1 MNTRENYTFTM
12 ASRTPCGRVFP
23 RVGDLI
29 NLSLSDDMV
38 DVITRELQSGSEAIP
53 KLKNKFNVVMRDLFE
68 TELLSLFE
76 LQDPYAIF
84 SEKLKTNLVGSASE
98 GFGLP
103 EYIHLEEDNS
113 LTVTVRD
120 EADFNL
126 VWSSLKLSDSRNCS
140 SAGDLDGEVEFS
152 PEFPG
157 YATVKLVKNEAL
169 TRWIDLSN
177 IAMNCDG
184 SKVTVYLHPTAV
196 TDEFYLSLHLR
207 SVLSNLIVNSFNR
220 EHDIENECEKQNN
233 NSEKEE
239 TEETLTDLG
248 KPRLNEKL
256 TSQELSHSCKE
267 VQRSP
272 NILFVVDQGGP
283 AVNVSVF
290 LREGG
295 GAMFDM
301 ALCLSFPYWPA
312 VANDWITRHRPSGW
326 PSQELVSSIVKEG
339 CALVPVSPLRSVTG
353 LEWRISFSSCE
364 RELAQSVSNC
374 QKGSFL
380 IVKGIWRHFL
390 KHPSKRGVQ
399 SYHLKTAMF
408 WVCEEV
414 SPADWRKDK
423 IGVGA
428 LRILQKLYSF
438 LVNMYCPHYIIP
450 ENNLFQDIEEDVLMA
465 TLQRV
470 SIAIASRKQIWCD
483 NPALLNT
490 LQPENSRLHLNKLE
504 DKAFREAIEKVFWI
518 CYDLALQEDPPQDFE
533 KKLAYII
540 KEALQKCSQ
549 AQGSLHSFTTAF
561 FVTFEST
568 LLQQFWVSSTIMR
581 KYIGGR
587 MTPRMI
593 ALKRPI
599 SWDLIITLCAW
610 LDMFKFGFNLFV
622 CFSNQEAIKDLMDQV
637 DSVQSDQDSDGESAD
652 SQEECSD
659 HVLLNLTQAFMGND
673 QFDLDMVVNEDSE
686 EQEVEDESDD

>member
-1 MNTRENYTFTM
+1 MLENKFKM
-12 ASRTPCGRVFP
+12 
-23 RVGDLI
+23 
-29 NLSLSDDMV
+29 
-38 DVITRELQSGSEAIP
+38 VIT
-53 KLKNKFNVVMRDLFE
+53 DLFE

-84 SEKLKTNLVGSASE
+84 SEKLKANLVGSVSE

-103 EYIHLEEDNS
+103 EYIHLEEDSS
-113 LTVTVRD
+113 LRVAVR
-120 EADFNL
+120 EEGDFNL
-126 VWSSLKLSDSRNCS
+126 VWSSLKLGDTKHWS

-152 PEFPG
+152 FEFPG
-157 YATVKLVKNEAL
+157 YATVKVVKNEAL

-184 SKVTVYLHPTAV
+184 SKVTVYLHPAAI

-220 EHDIENECEKQNN
+220 EHDFENECAKQNS

-239 TEETLTDLG
+239 TGLG
-248 KPRLNEKL
+248 KTQLNEKL
-256 TSQELSHSCKE
+256 TSQELSQSCRE
-267 VQRSP
+267 VERSA

-326 PSQELVSSIVKEG
+326 PSRELVFSTVKEG
-339 CALVPVSPLRSVTG
+339 CALVPVSPLRSLTG

-364 RELAQSVSNC
+364 RKLAQSLSNC
-374 QKGSFL
+374 QKGCFMT
-380 IVKGIWRHFL
+380 VKGIWRHFL
-390 KHPSKRGVQ
+390 KHPSKRGIQ

-414 SPADWRKDK
+414 SLTDWRRDK

-428 LRILQKLYSF
+428 LRILQKLYCF
-438 LVNMYCPHYIIP
+438 LVNMCCPHYFIP

-470 SIAIASRKQIWCD
+470 SIAIASRQKIWYD
-483 NPALLNT
+483 NPALFNT

-533 KKLAYII
+533 KKLACIT
-540 KEALQKCSQ
+540 KEVIEKCSQ
-549 AQGSLHSFTTAF
+549 GQGSLHSLTTAF

-568 LLQQFWVSSTIMR
+568 LFQQFWASSAIMR

-587 MTPRMI
+587 MPPRMI
-593 ALKRPI
+593 ALKKPI

-610 LDMFKFGFNLFV
+610 LDMFKFGFNLFA

-637 DSVQSDQDSDGESAD
+637 DTRHSDQDSDCESAD
-652 SQEECSD
+652 SLEECSD
-659 HVLLNLTQAFMGND
+659 SVLLNLTQAFMGND
-673 QFDLDMVVNEDSE
+673 KFDLDVVANEDSE
-686 EQEVEDESDD
+686 EEEVEDESYD

>member
-1 MNTRENYTFTM
+1 MV
-12 ASRTPCGRVFP
+12 SRTTCGRAFP
-23 RVGDLI
+23 RIGDLI
-29 NLSLSDDMV
+29 NINLSEDMV
-38 DVITRELQSGSEAIP
+38 DVVVSELQSGTEAIP
-53 KLKNKFNVVMRDLFE
+53 KLENKFNMVMTDLFE
-68 TELLSLFE
+68 TELLLLFE

-84 SEKLKTNLVGSASE
+84 SEKLKTNLVGSVSE

-103 EYIHLEEDNS
+103 EYIHLEEDSS
-113 LTVTVRD
+113 LRLAVRD

-126 VWSSLKLSDSRNCS
+126 VWSSLKLGDSTNCS

-152 PEFPG
+152 SEFPG

-169 TRWIDLSN
+169 IRWIDLSN
-177 IAMNCDG
+177 IAMNCNGD
-184 SKVTVYLHPTAV
+184 KVTVYLHPSAV
-196 TDEFYLSLHLR
+196 TDEFYMSLHLR
-207 SVLSNLIVNSFNR
+207 SVLSNLILNSFR
-220 EHDIENECEKQNN
+220 ERDVENECERQNN

-239 TEETLTDLG
+239 TEEKFTNPQSKT
-248 KPRLNEKL
+248 PSNEKL
-256 TSQELSHSCKE
+256 TSHEFSQSCSE
-267 VQRSP
+267 VNRGQ

-295 GAMFDM
+295 GTMFDM

-339 CALVPVSPLRSVTG
+339 CALVPVSPLRSLTG

-364 RELAQSVSNC
+364 RKLAQSLNDC
-374 QKGSFL
+374 QKGCFL
-380 IVKGIWRHFL
+380 LVKGIWRHFL
-390 KHPSKRGVQ
+390 KHPSKRGLQ

-414 SPADWRKDK
+414 SPTDWRRDK

-428 LRILQKLYSF
+428 LRILQKLYCF
-438 LVNMYCPHYIIP
+438 LVNMCCPHYLIP

-470 SIAIASRKQIWCD
+470 SIAIASRQQIWYD

-490 LQPENSRLHLNKLE
+490 LRPENSRLHLNKLE
-504 DKAFREAIEKVFWI
+504 DKAFREAIENVFCF
-518 CYDLALQEDPPQDFE
+518 CYDLALQEDPQQDGDLE
-533 KKLAYII
+533 KKLAYNV
-540 KEALQKCSQ
+540 KEALEKCSQ
-549 AQGSLHSFTTAF
+549 AQGSSHPHTTAF

-568 LLQQFWVSSTIMR
+568 LLQQFWASSAIMR

-587 MTPRMI
+587 MPPRMI
-593 ALKRPI
+593 ALKKPI

-610 LDMFKFGFNLFV
+610 LDMFKLGFNLFV
-622 CFSNQEAIKDLMDQV
+622 CFTNQEAIKDFMNQV
-637 DSVQSDQDSDGESAD
+637 EAVHSDQDSDRESAD
-652 SQEECSD
+652 SLEECSD

-673 QFDLDMVVNEDSE
+673 EFDLDMVVDEDSE
-686 EQEVEDESDD
+686 EQEVDDESDD

>member
-1 MNTRENYTFTM
+1 MM
-12 ASRTPCGRVFP
+12 ASRRPCGGAFP
-23 RVGDLI
+23 RIADLISI
-29 NLSLSDDMV
+29 NLSQDMV
-38 DVITRELQSGSEAIP
+38 DVVNCELQSGTETIP
-53 KLKNKFNVVMRDLFE
+53 KLEDKFNVVMTDLFE

-84 SEKLKTNLVGSASE
+84 SEKLKTNLVGSVSE

-103 EYIHLEEDNS
+103 EYIHLEEDSS
-113 LTVTVRD
+113 LRVAVRD

-126 VWSSLKLSDSRNCS
+126 VWSSLKLRDSETCS
-140 SAGDLDGEVEFS
+140 SAGDLDGEIEFS
-152 PEFPG
+152 SEFPG

-184 SKVTVYLHPTAV
+184 SEVTVYLHPTAV

-207 SVLSNLIVNSFNR
+207 SVLINLIVNSPR
-220 EHDIENECEKQNN
+220 KHDNERECEKQNS
-233 NSEKEE
+233 NSEKEKTQE
-239 TEETLTDLG
+239 TFTDLG
-248 KPRLNEKL
+248 KTQLNEKHPSDEF
-256 TSQELSHSCKE
+256 TQFFRE
-267 VQRSP
+267 VKRSP
-272 NILFVVDQGGP
+272 NILFMVDQGGP

-312 VANDWITRHRPSGW
+312 VANEWITRHRPSGW
-326 PSQELVSSIVKEG
+326 PSQELVSSIMKEG
-339 CALVPVSPLRSVTG
+339 CALVPVSPLRSLTG

-364 RELAQSVSNC
+364 RKLAQSLNNC
-374 QKGSFL
+374 QKGCFL

-414 SPADWRKDK
+414 SPTDWRRDK

-428 LRILQKLYSF
+428 LRILQKLYCF
-438 LVNMYCPHYIIP
+438 LVNMCCPHYLIP

-470 SIAIASRKQIWCD
+470 SIAIASRQQIWYD

-518 CYDLALQEDPPQDFE
+518 CYDLAQQENPLQDFE

-540 KEALQKCSQ
+540 KEALEKCSKD
-549 AQGSLHSFTTAF
+549 QGSLHSLTTAF
-561 FVTFEST
+561 LVTFEST
-568 LLQQFWVSSTIMR
+568 LLQQFWASSASIT

-587 MTPRMI
+587 MPPRMI
-593 ALKRPI
+593 ALKKPI
-599 SWDLIITLCAW
+599 SWELIITLSAW

-622 CFSNQEAIKDLMDQV
+622 SFTNQEAIKDLMDQAGT
-637 DSVQSDQDSDGESAD
+637 DHSNQDSDCESAD
-652 SQEECSD
+652 SLEECSD
-659 HVLLNLTQAFMGND
+659 RVLLNLTQAFMGND
-673 QFDLDMVVNEDSE
+673 EFDFDMVDSE
-686 EQEVEDESDD
+686 EEEVEDESDD

>member
-1 MNTRENYTFTM
+1 M
-12 ASRTPCGRVFP
+12 ASRAPCGGAFP
-23 RVGDLI
+23 RIEDLI
-29 NLSLSDDMV
+29 NVNLSEDMV
-38 DVITRELQSGSEAIP
+38 DVVNRELQSGTEAIP
-53 KLKNKFNVVMRDLFE
+53 MLENKFNMVMTDLFE
-68 TELLSLFE
+68 KELLSLFE

-84 SEKLKTNLVGSASE
+84 SEKLKTNLVGSVSE

-103 EYIHLEEDNS
+103 EYIHLEEDSS
-113 LTVTVRD
+113 LSRVAVRD

-126 VWSSLKLSDSRNCS
+126 VWSSLKLGNTKHCS

-152 PEFPG
+152 SEFPG
-157 YATVKLVKNEAL
+157 YATVRLVKNEAL
-169 TRWIDLSN
+169 TRLIDLSN
-177 IAMNCDG
+177 VAMNCDG
-184 SKVTVYLHPTAV
+184 SKVTVYLHPSAV

-207 SVLSNLIVNSFNR
+207 SVLSNLIVKSFR
-220 EHDIENECEKQNN
+220 KYDIENECERKNN

-239 TEETLTDLG
+239 SEEKFADLG
-248 KPRLNEKL
+248 KTQLNEKL
-256 TSQELSHSCKE
+256 TSHEFSQSCREGK
-267 VQRSP
+267 RSP

-290 LREGG
+290 LQEGG

-312 VANDWITRHRPSGW
+312 VANNWITRHRPSGW
-326 PSQELVSSIVKEG
+326 PSRELVSSIVKEG
-339 CALVPVSPLRSVTG
+339 CALVPVSPLRGLTG

-364 RELAQSVSNC
+364 KKLAQSLNNC
-374 QKGSFL
+374 QKGCFL

-414 SPADWRKDK
+414 SPTDWRRDK

-438 LVNMYCPHYIIP
+438 LVNMCCPHYLIP
-450 ENNLFQDIEEDVLMA
+450 ENNLFQDIEEDVIMA

-470 SIAIASRKQIWCD
+470 SIAIASRQQIWYD

-490 LQPENSRLHLNKLE
+490 IQPENSRLHLNKLE
-504 DKAFREAIEKVFWI
+504 DKAFREAIDKVFWI
-518 CYDLALQEDPPQDFE
+518 CHDLALQEDPPQDFE

-540 KEALQKCSQ
+540 KEALEKCSQ
-549 AQGSLHSFTTAF
+549 AHGFLHSLTTAF

-568 LLQQFWVSSTIMR
+568 LLQQFRASSAIMR

-587 MTPRMI
+587 MPPRMI
-593 ALKRPI
+593 ALKKPI

-622 CFSNQEAIKDLMDQV
+622 CFTNQEAIKDLMDQADTV
-637 DSVQSDQDSDGESAD
+637 HSAQDSDCESTD
-652 SQEECSD
+652 SLEECSD
-659 HVLLNLTQAFMGND
+659 HVLLNLTQAFMGNHEY
-673 QFDLDMVVNEDSE
+673 DLDMVVDEDCE
-686 EQEVEDESDD
+686 EEEVEDESDD

>member
-1 MNTRENYTFTM
+1 M

-23 RVGDLI
+23 RIGDFI
-29 NLSLSDDMV
+29 NVNLSEDMV
-38 DVITRELQSGSEAIP
+38 HVVNCELQSGTETIP
-53 KLKNKFNVVMRDLFE
+53 KLENKFNMVMTDLFE

-84 SEKLKTNLVGSASE
+84 SEKLKTNLVGSVSE

-103 EYIHLEEDNS
+103 EYIHLEEDSS
-113 LTVTVRD
+113 LRVAVRD

-126 VWSSLKLSDSRNCS
+126 VWSSLKLGDTRHCS

-152 PEFPG
+152 SEFPG

-184 SKVTVYLHPTAV
+184 SKVTVYLHPAAV

-207 SVLSNLIVNSFNR
+207 SVLSNLIVNSFRKHN
-220 EHDIENECEKQNN
+220 ENECEKQNN
-233 NSEKEE
+233 NSEKGE
-239 TEETLTDLG
+239 TEKTFTDLG
-248 KPRLNEKL
+248 KTRLNEKL
-256 TSQELSHSCKE
+256 PSHEFTQSFRE
-267 VQRSP
+267 VKRSP

-326 PSQELVSSIVKEG
+326 PSQELVSSIVEEG
-339 CALVPVSPLRSVTG
+339 CALVPVSPLRSLTG
-353 LEWRISFSSCE
+353 LEWRISFSSGE
-364 RELAQSVSNC
+364 RKLAQSLNNC
-374 QKGSFL
+374 QKGCFL

-414 SPADWRKDK
+414 SPTDWRRDK
-423 IGVGA
+423 IGVGT
-428 LRILQKLYSF
+428 LRILQKLYCF
-438 LVNMYCPHYIIP
+438 LGNMCCPHYLIP

-470 SIAIASRKQIWCD
+470 SIAIASRQQIWYD

-504 DKAFREAIEKVFWI
+504 DEAFRDAIEKVFWN
-518 CYDLALQEDPPQDFE
+518 CYDLALHEDPPQDFE

-540 KEALQKCSQ
+540 KEALEKCSQ
-549 AQGSLHSFTTAF
+549 DHGSLHSVTTAF

-568 LLQQFWVSSTIMR
+568 LLRQFWASSAIMR

-587 MTPRMI
+587 MPPRMI
-593 ALKRPI
+593 ALKKPI

-622 CFSNQEAIKDLMDQV
+622 CFTNQEAIKDLMDQA
-637 DSVQSDQDSDGESAD
+637 DTDHSNQDSDCESAG
-652 SQEECSD
+652 SLEECSD
-659 HVLLNLTQAFMGND
+659 SVLLNLTQAFMGND
-673 QFDLDMVVNEDSE
+673 EFDLGMVVDEDSE
-686 EQEVEDESDD
+686 EEEVEDESDD

>member
-1 MNTRENYTFTM
+1 MNTKKTAPFTM
-12 ASRTPCGRVFP
+12 GSHRPCGRVFP

-29 NLSLSDDMV
+29 NINLSVDMV
-38 DVITRELQSGSEAIP
+38 DVINRELQSGAEAIP
-53 KLKNKFNVVMRDLFE
+53 NLENKFNMVMTDIFE
-68 TELLSLFE
+68 KELLSLFK

-84 SEKLKTNLVGSASE
+84 SEKLKMNLVGSVSE

-103 EYIHLEEDNS
+103 EYIHLEEDSS
-113 LTVTVRD
+113 LRVAIRD

-126 VWSSLKLSDSRNCS
+126 VWSSLKLSNTKNCS
-140 SAGDLDGEVEFS
+140 SAGDPDGEVEFS
-152 PEFPG
+152 SEFPG
-157 YATVKLVKNEAL
+157 YATIKLVKNEAL

-220 EHDIENECEKQNN
+220 EHNIENECEKQNYN
-233 NSEKEE
+233 PEKEE
-239 TEETLTDLG
+239 TEERFTHLG
-248 KPRLNEKL
+248 KPQLNEKL
-256 TSQELSHSCKE
+256 TFQESSLSCRE

-272 NILFVVDQGGP
+272 NVLFVVDQGGP

-301 ALCLSFPYWPA
+301 ALCVSFPYWPA

-339 CALVPVSPLRSVTG
+339 CTLVPVSPLRSLTG

-364 RELAQSVSNC
+364 RKLAQSLSNC
-374 QKGSFL
+374 QKGCFL

-414 SPADWRKDK
+414 SPADWRRDK

-438 LVNMYCPHYIIP
+438 LVNMCCPHYVIP

-470 SIAIASRKQIWCD
+470 SIAIVSRQHIWYD

-490 LQPENSRLHLNKLE
+490 LQPENSRLHLNKLQ

-518 CYDLALQEDPPQDFE
+518 CYNLALQEDPPQDF
-533 KKLAYII
+533 
-540 KEALQKCSQ
+540 
-549 AQGSLHSFTTAF
+549 
-561 FVTFEST
+561 
-568 LLQQFWVSSTIMR
+568 
-581 KYIGGR
+581 
-587 MTPRMI
+587 
-593 ALKRPI
+593 
-599 SWDLIITLCAW
+599 
-610 LDMFKFGFNLFV
+610 
-622 CFSNQEAIKDLMDQV
+622 
-637 DSVQSDQDSDGESAD
+637 
-652 SQEECSD
+652 
-659 HVLLNLTQAFMGND
+659 
-673 QFDLDMVVNEDSE
+673 
-686 EQEVEDESDD
+686 